1 LEYITNILKNWYI
14 NTVIPIINDKLIED
28 CKIYHMPN
36 NYVIDKN
43 TLYATIEFN
52 KAIN

>member
-1 LEYITNILKNWYI
+1 MRQIII
-14 NTVIPIINDKLIED
+14 NTVIIIINNKLIED

-43 TLYATIEFN
+43 TLYDTIEFD
-52 KAIN
+52 KALLI